1 MKLRLFSWEGKG
13 RRQKA
18 MQDTILPVTLFLQM
32 VWPLEGFYSVVTP
45 IGILVCIVH
54 FLTLLLPSKDLR
66 IPFHHMMGSVVFFL
80 WKNVTHQALV
90 LAAYR
95 IRKRCT
101 YIRRS

>member
-1 MKLRLFSWEGKG
+1 MKLRLFSWEGKR

-18 MQDTILPVTLFLQM
+18 MQGTILPVTLFLQM

-66 IPFHHMMGSVVFFL
+66 IPSHGGECGFL
-80 WKNVTHQALV
+80 FVEECHSPGTCPCCL
-90 LAAYR
+90 
-95 IRKRCT
+95 
-101 YIRRS
+101 